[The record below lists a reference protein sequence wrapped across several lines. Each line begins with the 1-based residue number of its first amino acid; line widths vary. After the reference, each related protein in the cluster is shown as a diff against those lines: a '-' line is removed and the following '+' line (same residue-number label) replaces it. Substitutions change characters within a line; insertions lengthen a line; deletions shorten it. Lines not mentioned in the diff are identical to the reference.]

1 VRATPSKA
9 DARSVAAKAS
19 RPTGAWCADS
29 DRAAAGRTAA
39 AGWLIGPRL
48 VTVTQSSEQPHERL
62 PMADPILIPDATS
75 EPAAYVAALLH
86 TLGDR
91 DPLQVYEHTAE
102 QVRRHC
108 QDLDQQAWTTPMAE
122 GEWSTLQLV
131 GHLFDVDVV
140 YGFRWRLALTEDTPA
155 YPGYDEKAWSQLAR
169 PTPPQ
174 LLDALA
180 GLRLANA
187 ALLRSFGERELR
199 RRGIHGEQGSEDVQ
213 RMIDKVAGH
222 DLAHLDQL
230 RRTIAAVR
238 SGTTTPTP

>member
-1 VRATPSKA
+1 MNRPSK
-9 DARSVAAKAS
+9 
-19 RPTGAWCADS
+19 
-29 DRAAAGRTAA
+29 RTK
-39 AGWLIGPRL
+39 GCL
-48 VTVTQSSEQPHERL
+48 
-62 PMADPILIPDATS
+62 MADPILIPDATA
-75 EPAAYVAALLH
+75 EPAAYVAALLR

-102 QVRRHC
+102 EVRRHC
-108 QDLDQQAWTTPMAE
+108 QDLDQEAWTTPMAD
-122 GEWSTLQLV
+122 GEWSALQVV

-140 YGFRWRLALTEDTPA
+140 YGFRWRLALTEDTPT

-180 GLRLANA
+180 GIRLANA
-187 ALLRSFGERELR
+187 ALLRSLDERDLR
-199 RRGIHGEQGSEDVQ
+199 RRGVHGEQGSEDVQ

-230 RRTIAAVR
+230 GRTIAAVHPR
-238 SGTTTPTP
+238 TTTPTP

>member
-1 VRATPSKA
+1 
-9 DARSVAAKAS
+9 
-19 RPTGAWCADS
+19 
-29 DRAAAGRTAA
+29 
-39 AGWLIGPRL
+39 
-48 VTVTQSSEQPHERL
+48 
-62 PMADPILIPDATS
+62 MADPILIPDATS
-75 EPAAYVAALLH
+75 EPAAYVAALLR

-102 QVRRHC
+102 EVRRHC
-108 QDLDQQAWTTPMAE
+108 HDLDHGQWTTPMAE
-122 GEWSTLQLV
+122 GEWSALQVV

-140 YGFRWRLALTEDTPA
+140 YGFRWRLALTEDTPT

-180 GLRLANA
+180 GIRLANA
-187 ALLRSFGERELR
+187 ALLRSLDERDLR
-199 RRGIHGEQGSEDVQ
+199 RRGVHGEQGSEDVQ

-230 RRTIAAVR
+230 GRTIAAIR